1 MGSINPLAL
10 SVLYIQTQI
19 VRRAICK
26 AFGMNQGDSSTS
38 LSTPDRSS
46 DTCPTAIKWRRLMI
60 PAPIGLDWIT
70 SIESKQRFRWREIGN
85 FSKQV
90 LYPQALTRTR
100 LALDKKILHP
110 ILFLWPERGLCST
123 FFLFFLQLFRSLS
136 TQCRRTNRC
145 QSVIPDDGK
154 IRRKIGQQSSCKV
167 WEYCI
172 SANDQLCSK
181 NIRTDLPT
189 NSRMYSTC
197 TSPSYICNVN
207 CLWSRM

>member
-38 LSTPDRSS
+38 LSTPDRSG

-70 SIESKQRFRWREIGN
+70 SIESKQRLRWREIGI

-110 ILFLWPERGLCST
+110 VLFLWPERGLCST

-136 TQCRRTNRC
+136 TLCRRTNRC

-189 NSRMYSTC
+189 NSRMYKYMC
-197 TSPSYICNVN
+197 FPKLY
-207 CLWSRM
+207 M